1 MAYSADIQAA
11 LENPECCA
19 TLLHAICLRQYGEQF
34 YMWDPSTVSLE
45 LKADFYAE
53 LPSENMD
60 KISSIQLL
68 VSSGEFF
75 SDPAAFFAVCSTLA
89 DGDPLFNVFDPP
101 SIEEIS
107 WAVSEVALNREL
119 LPFSYAIKQI
129 VKSLDNEYGF
139 NNNNMPTA
147 IRELLEA
154 TPDEEDIQEAMGA
167 VLNGENLDAYMAE
180 NVAEMAAQFEGVH
193 GLAELFPR
201 ILEDGV
207 IPTINKLR
215 DQQ

>member
-1 MAYSADIQAA
+1 MAYSGDIKAA

-34 YMWDPSTVSLE
+34 YVWDPSTLALE
-45 LKADFYAE
+45 LKDDFSAE
-53 LPSENMD
+53 VPSENMD
-60 KISSIQLL
+60 KLSAIQLL
-68 VSSGEFF
+68 ISSGEFF
-75 SDPAAFFAVCSTLA
+75 SDPAAFFAICSTLG
-89 DGDPLFNVFDPP
+89 DGDPLFDVFDPP

-129 VKSLDNEYGF
+129 VKQLDTEYGF

-154 TPDEEDIQEAMGA
+154 TPDEDDIQEAMGG
-167 VLNGENLDAYMAE
+167 VLNGENLDVFMQE
-180 NVAEMAAQFEGVH
+180 SVQEMAAQFKEVQ
-193 GLAELFPR
+193 GLAELFSE
-201 ILEDGV
+201 ILDNGV

-215 DQQ
+215 DSK

>member
-1 MAYSADIQAA
+1 MASSADIQAA
-11 LENPECCA
+11 LHNPECCA

-34 YMWDPSTVSLE
+34 YVWDPSTLALE
-45 LKADFYAE
+45 LKDDFSAE

-60 KISSIQLL
+60 KLSAIQLL

-75 SDPAAFFAVCSTLA
+75 NDPAAFFAICSSIA
-89 DGDPLFNVFDPP
+89 DGDPLFDVFDPP
-101 SIEEIS
+101 SMEEIA

-119 LPFSYAIKQI
+119 ISFSYAIKQI
-129 VKSLDNEYGF
+129 IKTMGNEYGF

-167 VLNGENLDAYMAE
+167 VLNGENIDAYMSE
-180 NVAEMAAQFEGVH
+180 NVAEMAAQFQEVP
-193 GLAELFPR
+193 GLAELFPQ

-207 IPTINKLR
+207 IPVISKLR
-215 DQQ
+215 N